1 MFKIRINP
9 LWIVLI
15 FILSYFGNM
24 KIIVSYFILLL
35 LHEMGHMYMARML
48 GYKFNTIDFMPY
60 GLGLKTNTTY
70 INVKNDI
77 LISISGP
84 LVNFMIA
91 IIIVVMWWVMP
102 ISYYYTLD
110 MFYINVSIIVLNV
123 LPIFPLDGGRVI
135 MVLLKDKFKDFAIVI
150 MKVATIIFIIIFM
163 LLFIL
168 SIFTTFNITYFL
180 FGTFLFMSF
189 ESVEFDVMLHLLKST
204 FDKDYSKPIEIKTFI
219 VKGKVEYSTLIK
231 YLSNKYVSKFICID
245 GDTKHIILEQDLMSK
260 YM

>member
-1 MFKIRINP
+1 
-9 LWIVLI
+9 
-15 FILSYFGNM
+15 M

-91 IIIVVMWWVMP
+91 IIIVVVWWVMP

-110 MFYINVSIIVLNV
+110 MFYINVSIIVLNI
-123 LPIFPLDGGRVI
+123 LPIFPLDGGRV
-135 MVLLKDKFKDFAIVI
+135 
-150 MKVATIIFIIIFM
+150 
-163 LLFIL
+163 
-168 SIFTTFNITYFL
+168 
-180 FGTFLFMSF
+180 
-189 ESVEFDVMLHLLKST
+189 
-204 FDKDYSKPIEIKTFI
+204 
-219 VKGKVEYSTLIK
+219 
-231 YLSNKYVSKFICID
+231 
-245 GDTKHIILEQDLMSK
+245 
-260 YM
+260 

>member
-77 LISISGP
+77 LISMSGP

-110 MFYINVSIIVLNV
+110 MFYINISIIVLNV

-135 MVLLKDKFKDFAIVI
+135 MVLLKDKFKTFAIVI
-150 MKVATIIFIIIFM
+150 MKVATIIFIIIF
-163 LLFIL
+163 I
-168 SIFTTFNITYFL
+168 
-180 FGTFLFMSF
+180 
-189 ESVEFDVMLHLLKST
+189 
-204 FDKDYSKPIEIKTFI
+204 
-219 VKGKVEYSTLIK
+219 
-231 YLSNKYVSKFICID
+231 
-245 GDTKHIILEQDLMSK
+245 
-260 YM
+260 